1 MSDNESSTSNK
12 GKKAKKESGGNLRLV
27 AVTVLLLLS
36 VTLVST
42 YLIGKSESFKPDYMA
57 RVFLFGFTLVI
68 WALLLVLAFVLGR
81 NLIKLFLE
89 RKHSARGAKFKTKLV
104 IIFIGFALVPSAL
117 IVLIGSRLISTSVDR
132 WFSHPVEEVLVG
144 AQDVVEHYFQ
154 EKHESATFYA
164 RSLSREI
171 SESRLLT
178 PARLSRLSRTMNDR
192 LTRYRLDMVTV
203 LSVDGPLLTSAR
215 PGLPQYNPDSTIRL
229 AETGLGGEETL
240 LQDSLGG
247 GTLVQ
252 YVSPIYRAGTRVVPV
267 VEGAVVVS
275 YFVPKNLGTILN
287 DINRQANIYQQTE
300 AQKEPI
306 QDLYLS
312 FFVMVSL
319 LLLLSST
326 WIGLYL
332 AKRITGPVGQLVEAT
347 ERIMAGDLDHPV
359 SGAAVDDLGLL
370 MESFNRM
377 TAQVK
382 ASQNR
387 LESSRHDLEMKNL
400 ELDRRRGY
408 METVLENITTGII
421 SLGREGFVTRINQ
434 AALKMLQLDATL
446 VGHHY
451 REVFR
456 DEELS
461 ALRLVLDEMG
471 GIDSRAP
478 LEEELDVSVQ
488 GRELHLSVYIT
499 ALTGV
504 DGVPSGLLMVLDDLT
519 QLLRAQKVAA
529 WREVAR
535 RLAHEIKNPLTP
547 IQLSAQ
553 RIRKHF
559 RERSKDLSRV
569 VEEGTGTIIDE
580 VDSLKNLVDE
590 FSQFARMPTVSPEP
604 QPLAPLVQGTLELYD
619 GLFAGLVITKRFAD
633 DIPRVLVDAELI
645 RRVFINIIDNAIEAN
660 GGKGEV
666 IVETS
671 YQPELNLARVV
682 VADDGP
688 GVPPEDQDKLFMPY
702 YSTKRRGSGLGL
714 AIVKRIVAEHRG
726 HVRVEKNR
734 PRGAR
739 FVIELPVENADTPAG
754 DRDDQQVTS
763 RTSSA

>member
-1 MSDNESSTSNK
+1 MSDNENSAPNQ
-12 GKKAKKESGGNLRLV
+12 GMEAKKESRGNLRLA
-27 AVTVLLLLS
+27 AVTVLLLLG

-89 RKHSARGAKFKTKLV
+89 RKRSARGAKLKTKLV
-104 IIFIGFALVPSAL
+104 VIFVGFALVPSAL

-132 WFSHPVEEVLVG
+132 WFSHPVEEVLLG
-144 AQDVVEHYFQ
+144 AQDVVEHYLQ
-154 EKHESATFYA
+154 EKHDSATFYA

-171 SESRLLT
+171 GESRLLA
-178 PARLSRLSRTMNDR
+178 PDRLSRLSRTMNDR

-203 LSVDGPLLTSAR
+203 LSVDGPLWTSAR

-240 LQDSLGG
+240 LQDSLGD

-252 YVSPIYRAGTRVVPV
+252 YVSPIYRSETRV

-275 YFVPKNLGTILN
+275 YFVPKNLATIL
-287 DINRQANIYQQTE
+287 DDVNRQANVYQQAE

-382 ASQNR
+382 ASQDR
-387 LESSRHDLEMKNL
+387 LESSRRDLEMKNL

-434 AALKMLQLDATL
+434 AAFKMLQLDATL
-446 VGHHY
+446 IGQHY
-451 REVFR
+451 RELFR

-461 ALRLVLDEMG
+461 ALRVLLDEMG
-471 GIDSRAP
+471 GIDSHSP

-499 ALTGV
+499 ALTGA
-504 DGVPSGLLMVLDDLT
+504 DDVPSGLLMVLDDLT

-569 VEEGTGTIIDE
+569 VEEGTGTIIEE

-604 QPLAPLVQGTLELYD
+604 QPLAPLVQGTLDLYD

-633 DIPRVLVDAELI
+633 DIPRVLVDSELI

-660 GGKGEV
+660 GGKGE
-666 IVETS
+666 IILETS
-671 YQPELNLARVV
+671 YQPELALARVA

-726 HVRVEKNR
+726 NVRVEKNE

-739 FVIELPVENADTPAG
+739 FIVELPVETGDTPAG
-754 DRDDQQVTS
+754 DCDEQQVTS
-763 RTSSA
+763 RS